1 MHDTDPVF
9 RKWSRS
15 VQAAE
20 LLEDLGYKRPLP
32 VQSMYIQGRQSSA
45 VLSLRARAIPAWSKS
60 LQQDM
65 FQIQHQP
72 HCFTLHA

>member
-32 VQSMYIQGRQSSA
+32 VQSMYIFKVGKA
-45 VLSLRARAIPAWSKS
+45 LL
-60 LQQDM
+60 
-65 FQIQHQP
+65 
-72 HCFTLHA
+72 C

>member
-15 VQAAE
+15 AQAAE

-32 VQSMYIQGRQSSA
+32 VQSMYIFKVGKA
-45 VLSLRARAIPAWSKS
+45 LL
-60 LQQDM
+60 
-65 FQIQHQP
+65 
-72 HCFTLHA
+72 C

>member
-15 VQAAE
+15 PQAAE

-32 VQSMYIQGRQSSA
+32 VQSMYIFKVGKA
-45 VLSLRARAIPAWSKS
+45 LL
-60 LQQDM
+60 
-65 FQIQHQP
+65 
-72 HCFTLHA
+72 C